1 MPVSLNYI
9 VKRLFWSILVLVG
22 VIIFSYLVI
31 ILSPGDPAVK
41 WAGNPR
47 GVNAT
52 FAIEAA
58 RRELGLDKPL
68 YMQVFDFVAKVLT
81 GDLGISIAY
90 KQPVFTILYSNLA
103 ATLEL
108 LLCSY
113 IIVLPI
119 GIVLGV
125 YSALHRDE
133 LIDDV
138 LQSFGTIMANTPAFW
153 LAAIVFLLLVSAGSP
168 VYGRIDTRLALETGF
183 QSITGFYLLDS
194 ILQGDIVIFIDVLVK
209 LIPPALIIG
218 VYPLGLSIR
227 LSRTLMAESLTE
239 DFVRAAVAWGVKRG
253 RIIWKYAFRASIP
266 PLVQVFGLAFA
277 YSLIDAMVVEYAV
290 FGREGLGRL
299 LVDALNYSDFKLAIG
314 LLIVVTAFY
323 LVINT
328 VADVIQALIDPR
340 VRL

>member
-22 VIIFSYLVI
+22 VVVFSYLVI
-31 ILSPGDPAVK
+31 IFSPGDPATK

-52 FAIEAA
+52 LAIEAA

-68 YMQVFDFVAKVLT
+68 HIQVFDFIIKVFT
-81 GDLGISIAY
+81 GNLGTSIAY

-108 LLCSY
+108 LFCSY
-113 IIVLPI
+113 VIILPI
-119 GIVLGV
+119 GIFLGV

-133 LIDDV
+133 LIDDL
-138 LQSFGTIMANTPAFW
+138 LQTFGTVMANTPAFW
-153 LAAIVFLLLVSAGSP
+153 LAAIVFLLLVSSGHP

-183 QSITGFYLLDS
+183 QPITGFYLLDS
-194 ILQGDIVIFIDVLVK
+194 LLQGNIIIFIDVLIK
-209 LIPPALIIG
+209 LIPPALIVG

-239 DFVRAAVAWGVKRG
+239 DFVRAAVAWGVRKR
-253 RIIWKYAFRASIP
+253 RIIWRYAFRASIP
-266 PLVQVFGLAFA
+266 PLVQVSGLAFA

-314 LLIVVTAFY
+314 LLIVVTVFY

-328 VADVIQALIDPR
+328 LADVIQALIDPR